1 MGTCRTLIAVGA
13 VLVGSATADGQT
25 RVTESDLMRARQS
38 MVAVEDA
45 LERAIA
51 NGAQMVIA
59 QFRTAAPE
67 RWRLSSEPRAD
78 GARIP
83 DQGATFFV
91 QVPDLEPPM
100 MWTLRRIQ
108 QEPPRPDPLAV
119 QRLQQMRTIA
129 STMQGAERL
138 QWERAITELEMQITL
153 GNARARDVGRG
164 SVSAAS
170 LTPSVPQQGSQRPVE
185 PQVSDDPD
193 EEYTRQVKGALIDT
207 MLKQTQVL
215 SLQPAEWLTV
225 VARTSASPDPLMP
238 ADTTNLSTWVMRV
251 KGSTLEAFRARKIT
265 EQEALKLVEVLE
277 Q

>member
-1 MGTCRTLIAVGA
+1 
-13 VLVGSATADGQT
+13 
-25 RVTESDLMRARQS
+25 MRSRQS
-38 MVAVEDA
+38 MVAVEEA

-51 NGAQMVIA
+51 NGAQMVIT

-83 DQGATFFV
+83 DHGVTFFV
-91 QVPDLEPPM
+91 QVPDLEPPP
-100 MWTLRRIQ
+100 MWTLRRIM

-129 STMQGAERL
+129 SAMQGAERT
-138 QWERAITELEMQITL
+138 QMERAITELEMQITL

-170 LTPSVPQQGSQRPVE
+170 LTPSVPQQGGQRPVE

-215 SLQPAEWLTV
+215 SLQPEEWLTV

-238 ADTTNLSTWVMRV
+238 ADATNLSTWVMRV
-251 KGSTLEAFRARKIT
+251 KGSTLEALRARKIT